1 MRATSQ
7 SERYFV
13 KLMMTND
20 DQLGDDI
27 SGHQGSSQ
35 NILLSTLERNDLISL
50 FDCRWSNSVKSWIH
64 FLRGEEHVEEAGDTN
79 NAVRTE
85 TTDSVKQ
92 RLRQIQ
98 IKTRSVLNICDK
110 IQR

>member
-1 MRATSQ
+1 M
-7 SERYFV
+7 V
-13 KLMMTND
+13 TND
-20 DQLGDDI
+20 DQQGDDGDDI
-27 SGHQGSSQ
+27 SGHQRSSQ
-35 NILLSTLERNDLISL
+35 NILLSTSERNDLISL
-50 FDCRWSNSVKSWIH
+50 FDFRWSNSVKSWIQ
-64 FLRGEEHVEEAGDTN
+64 FLRGEEHEEEAGESE